1 MGVSMFERFTEK
13 ARRVVFFA
21 RYEASQYGSHSIE
34 TEHMLLG
41 LLREDSG
48 LRMRL
53 LSQPGAI
60 ESIRKE
66 LESKITRRE
75 RIATLVEVPISSEC
89 KQALNLAVEEA
100 EQLGRAHV
108 GTEHLILGLLHV
120 EKCVAATI
128 LAAHKI
134 TLAGF
139 RDFLANAGSGEPAVA
154 RSVAAR
160 GDLEKATKLAQYFI
174 EGLRTGL
181 ADDAREFFAL
191 NAQYIDECGKR
202 WSGARELHSR
212 LAELFAPFAA
222 RNVKCKIVDTMR
234 IGEEMCVASL
244 LCEDVP
250 FAGKTPKGMYW
261 MTIAMGWECWPTGE
275 WAIYSVQVTPV
286 TRM

>member
-1 MGVSMFERFTEK
+1 MFERFTEK

-66 LESKITRRE
+66 LDSKIPRRE

-160 GDLEKATKLAQYFI
+160 GDLEKATKLAQYFL
-174 EGLRTGL
+174 EALRTGL

-191 NAQYIDECGKR
+191 NAQYIDGCGKR

-250 FAGKTPKGMYW
+250 FAEKTPKGMYW

-286 TRM
+286 TRV